1 MRRERSR
8 QAELAQELHAMKNRG
23 TPEQKAA
30 LQALRA
36 QQDVPIELS
45 INIKGVQP
53 TLAHLEA
60 ETLHTR
66 SYSEKGGME
75 RMLKERPEQGKLAQE
90 INAMIQRG
98 SPEQKAAIQALRA
111 QRASQRARREMAQID
126 NEPMAP
132 QHQEQDEMSPR
143 EMARVAQQSYQIYIE
158 SYQRGGEEGLRQM
171 QQHYP
176 ASYETAVL
184 YMQQMREQRE
194 R

>member
-1 MRRERSR
+1 
-8 QAELAQELHAMKNRG
+8 
-23 TPEQKAA
+23 
-30 LQALRA
+30 
-36 QQDVPIELS
+36 
-45 INIKGVQP
+45 
-53 TLAHLEA
+53 
-60 ETLHTR
+60 
-66 SYSEKGGME
+66 
-75 RMLKERPEQGKLAQE
+75 
-90 INAMIQRG
+90 
-98 SPEQKAAIQALRA
+98 
-111 QRASQRARREMAQID
+111 MAQID